1 MAIFQNHNLAE
12 HFGYKGMQI
21 MAEYLSTQN
30 CEGQGLAIHGS
41 NAENILS
48 TATKLAFINGNP
60 YALAADT
67 ELDISGDTEGTETA
81 WATATAYSIG
91 DVRVNRDGTRYI
103 CHTAHTSS
111 ADDQPGMSY
120 NWEAYWEEAP
130 NAAVNAVGATVADGY
145 SRWFL
150 VTAKSDGTLTVW
162 LAGDAALD
170 GTEKL
175 EIPQFCP
182 KTYVAI
188 GLIHVNSGTSFVMG
202 TTALTTIG
210 TFYQITGSVFPH
222 PDNIDKN

>member
-12 HFGYKGMQI
+12 HFGYKGMGI
-21 MAEYLSTQN
+21 LCEYLSTQN
-30 CEGQGLAIHGS
+30 CESQALAIHGS

-48 TATKLAFINGNP
+48 TGTKLAFINGNP

-81 WATATAYSIG
+81 WATATSYSVG
-91 DVRVNRDGTRYI
+91 DVVENRDGTRYI

-111 ADDQPGMSY
+111 ADDSPGFSD
-120 NWEAYWEEAP
+120 NFVAYWEEAP
-130 NAAVNAVGATVADGY
+130 NAAENAVGATVASGS

-162 LAGDAALD
+162 LAGDAATD
-170 GTEKL
+170 GSEVLK
-175 EIPQFCP
+175 IPQFCP

-188 GLIHVNSGTSFVMG
+188 GLIHVNSNTSFVMG